1 MENYTGKK
9 EKLRELISP
18 VVKDNFMEL
27 VDIDI
32 DGARNIRLR
41 IDRPG
46 SGITVDDCSLIS
58 KKVNET
64 GGIEDIVQGS
74 YALEVSSPGVN
85 RPIRDASELTK
96 FGGKKVKLVL
106 KKPVKK
112 QPVYKGYIK
121 KADENEIIIDADG
134 KTVSIGADNI
144 KKARLDE
151 EMF

>member
-1 MENYTGKK
+1 MENNTSRK

-27 VDIDI
+27 VDIEI

-46 SGITVDDCSLIS
+46 KGITVDDCSLIS
-58 KKVNET
+58 RKVNET
-64 GGIEDIVQGS
+64 GGIEDIVRGTYS
-74 YALEVSSPGVN
+74 LEVSSPGIN
-85 RPIRDASELTK
+85 RPIRDVSGLTK
-96 FGGKKVKLVL
+96 FRGKKVKLVL
-106 KKPVKK
+106 KKPVER

-121 KADENEIIIDADG
+121 TADENEIILDTDG
-134 KTVSIGADNI
+134 KTVSINADNV

-151 EMF
+151 EIF